1 MARPETEPKT
11 PLGARLRDCRKQIG
25 DLDRDEFARSLGVSK
40 SALASYERGESE
52 PTVSV
57 LRVYSEKYGIDLA
70 WLITGAGKMFADP
83 SKALKPAPQLDLV
96 MVDKLARIVVVE
108 FKNAGQRLPQE
119 KIGVEAA
126 RLYNELS
133 TLVSNLSDEEEVAVF
148 LPQVRYALKKRLS
161 EAAREPGTGKRSAS

>member
-11 PLGARLRDCRKQIG
+11 PLGARLRDCRKQLG
-25 DLDRDEFARSLGVSK
+25 DPDRDEFARSLGVSK

-52 PTVSV
+52 PTASV

-70 WLITGAGKMFADP
+70 WLVTGAGEMFAP
-83 SKALKPAPQLDLV
+83 AKTPMPAPQLELV
-96 MVDKLARIVVVE
+96 VVDKLAKIVALE
-108 FKNAGQRLPQE
+108 FKHAGQRLPQE

-133 TLVSNLSDEEEVAVF
+133 VLVSDMSNEEEVDAF

-161 EAAREPGTGKRSAS
+161 EAASEPGSGKRSA